1 MSVLDFHFFLYFLYF
16 FLMVCNLKC
25 WGNLRE
31 IGAEAIDPLEGHWSY
46 DKNIAIEKCKNTNLS
61 DYNKVVKEQR
71 MESWMVFFCL
81 MLL

>member
-1 MSVLDFHFFLYFLYF
+1 
-16 FLMVCNLKC
+16 MVCNLKC

-61 DYNKVVKEQR
+61 DYNKVVKNKEWKVGW
-71 MESWMVFFCL
+71 SFFA
-81 MLL
+81 